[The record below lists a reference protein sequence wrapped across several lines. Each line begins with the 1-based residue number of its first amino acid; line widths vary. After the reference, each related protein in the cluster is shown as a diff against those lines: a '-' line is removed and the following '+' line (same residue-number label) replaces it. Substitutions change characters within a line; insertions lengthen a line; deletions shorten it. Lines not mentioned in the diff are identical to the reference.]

1 MARPEGFDPPT
12 PKFVAWCSIQLSYG
26 RVWNRSGI
34 LPEYRLIRQS
44 QIPLTGPSRTQPFWS
59 PCSFMRSVLGAVLE
73 LAESE
78 GFEPSIEL

>member
-1 MARPEGFDPPT
+1 MPHATNKKANGREPVGLDAVSMARPEGFEPPT

-26 RVWNRSGI
+26 RVVQKRNYA
-34 LPEYRLIRQS
+34 ETANFRQS
-44 QIPLTGPSRTQPFWS
+44 HS
-59 PCSFMRSVLGAVLE
+59 AVE